1 MRTEKINYFA
11 YAGITFDVVGKT
23 KPTLKDREKKVS
35 SIINAVEEFTDVKIS
50 EIVMRSR
57 IVKFSKPRHILNYLL
72 ATETKLTLTEIGK
85 ITKRDHT
92 SVIHS
97 KKTIENELSYDKNLQ
112 ILITKIKQK
121 INNDEIN

>member
-1 MRTEKINYFA
+1 MEDKINYFA
-11 YAGITFDVVGKT
+11 YAGITFDVVGKI
-23 KPTLKDREKKVS
+23 KPTLKGSEKKVS
-35 SIINAVEEFTDVKIS
+35 IKVSIIVKAVEDFTDVKIS

-57 IVKFSKPRHILNYLL
+57 IAKFTRPRHILNYLL
-72 ATETKLTLTEIGK
+72 VTETNLTLSEVGK

-112 ILITKIKQK
+112 NLISKIREA
-121 INNDEIN
+121 INN

>member
-1 MRTEKINYFA
+1 MENKINYFA
-11 YAGITFDVVGKT
+11 YAGITFDVVGKI
-23 KPTLKDREKKVS
+23 KPTLKDSEKKVS
-35 SIINAVEEFTDVKIS
+35 IIIKAVEDFTDVKIS

-57 IVKFSKPRHILNYLL
+57 IAKFTRPRHILNYLL
-72 ATETKLTLTEIGK
+72 VVETNLTLSEVGK

-112 ILITKIKQK
+112 NLISKIRKS
-121 INNDEIN
+121 INNQ

>member
-1 MRTEKINYFA
+1 MEEKINYFA
-11 YAGITFDVVGKT
+11 YAGITFDVVGKI
-23 KPTLKDREKKVS
+23 KPTLKGSEKKVS
-35 SIINAVEEFTDVKIS
+35 IIIKAVEDFTDVKIS

-57 IVKFSKPRHILNYLL
+57 IAKFTKPRHILNYLL
-72 ATETKLTLTEIGK
+72 VTETNLTLSEVGK

-112 ILITKIKQK
+112 NLISKIREA
-121 INNDEIN
+121 INN